1 MRRGG
6 AGRLGGGVLWGRVPW
21 KEKDEALG
29 MWRAAPAL
37 VA

>member
-1 MRRGG
+1 MGRGGEVRRG
-6 AGRLGGGVLWGRVPW
+6 VLRGRVPW

-29 MWRAAPAL
+29 MWRAAPAF